1 MGAAVSGSPLS
12 GKTVY
17 FPSMSEAGVRVIAAA
32 FRSVGIDAKS
42 MPPSDEETMVLGGRH
57 SSGEECLP
65 LKVTLGDALKLLVH
79 GKIAP
84 DRMAIFM
91 PTSDGPCRFGQ
102 YGPYIKEVLKE
113 MGYDGVTVVS
123 PTCEDGY
130 SGVGEH
136 ADELLRTA
144 WRAMIA
150 GELLTKLL
158 LRTRPYEL
166 EKGAS
171 DAAYQAALSDL
182 CATVESRGKNP
193 KERMA
198 RLKESLVRGRRMLR
212 DVRADF
218 SDPRPLIGVVGEIF
232 CRLNTFSN
240 DDVVRKVEEA
250 GGECWI
256 SDVSEWLWYTN
267 AAHLH
272 LLKRFRK
279 HLTFEMFGARLKWHF
294 QHKDERDLY
303 TVFGDDF
310 RGYEEADDIRD
321 VLDLARPYLVPEGT
335 LGEMLLSVAKTV
347 YLHRK
352 GADGVLDINPFSCM
366 NGIVSEAIYPRL
378 SRDCDGLPVRVF
390 YFDGTRAD
398 RRYELDIFMDLVR
411 EYSARKRTVRT
422 LPPGLGRAAAF
433 RGSPPTAL
441 ERRHPLGH
449 PCELRRPLGGCGGA
463 RPPPAGPD
471 LSPRGPCR
479 VQCAAGGVRP
489 LGDGERVGGHFRE
502 PRRRR
507 VRPRHGP
514 ELPRCGAEGGP
525 LVAGQALRGG
535 PRLPFPPSRPTFH
548 RGRRAARP
556 RSSQ

>member
-1 MGAAVSGSPLS
+1 MGAAVNGSPLD

-17 FPSMSEAGVRVIAAA
+17 FPSMSEAGVRVIASA

-79 GKIAP
+79 GEIAP
-84 DRMAIFM
+84 DRMALFM

-113 MGYDGVTVVS
+113 MGFDGVTVVS

-130 SGVGEH
+130 SGIGEH

-144 WRAMIA
+144 WRAMIG

-166 EKGAS
+166 EKGAA

-182 CATVESRGKNP
+182 CATVEIRGKNP

-198 RLKESLVRGRRMLR
+198 RLKESLVRGRKSLR
-212 DVRADF
+212 DVPADF
-218 SDPRPLIGVVGEIF
+218 SDPRPLIGIVGEIF
-232 CRLNTFSN
+232 CRLNAFSN

-250 GGECWI
+250 GGECWV

-267 AAHLH
+267 AAHIH

-294 QHKDERDLY
+294 QHKDERDLNE
-303 TVFGDDF
+303 VFGDDF

-411 EYSARKRTVRT
+411 EYSARKRTART
-422 LPPGLGRAAAF
+422 LPPGLGRAAAA
-433 RGSPPTAL
+433 SA
-441 ERRHPLGH
+441 
-449 PCELRRPLGGCGGA
+449 
-463 RPPPAGPD
+463 
-471 LSPRGPCR
+471 
-479 VQCAAGGVRP
+479 
-489 LGDGERVGGHFRE
+489 
-502 PRRRR
+502 
-507 VRPRHGP
+507 
-514 ELPRCGAEGGP
+514 
-525 LVAGQALRGG
+525 
-535 PRLPFPPSRPTFH
+535 
-548 RGRRAARP
+548 
-556 RSSQ
+556 